1 MKYILPFFLVF
12 NRMRHAEILKFIL
25 LLFFLKLPVFT
36 YCQTTTM
43 VILNNKEQKNFRSLL
58 NSDEQVK
65 ILYDSIRNLA
75 QTALHHNPRPLEVL
89 HYEGLLDT
97 NPKRID
103 TEKSLEDVDAVVN
116 LIYGSYGVK
125 DNIYAS
131 RAATIAKAWA
141 LTYIPTGNPI
151 NENKFIA
158 FFWSYYLF
166 RDQFDA
172 AEKQIFEEWMRKIA
186 LAEMNRSH
194 TPNNNWQAKR
204 LKIIGLIGNI
214 LGDPKMKSF
223 ALDGFK
229 DYINSA
235 YYADGTSEDLK
246 KRDALSYH
254 ISGIKPC
261 LSVFINFEKFD
272 NDFGLY
278 DYVAE
283 SGSSIRKSVEYVIPY
298 ASGKKQH
305 REWVNTKVQL
315 DRERAAAGIA
325 KYQPGILFD
334 PKKARPL
341 LEWAAYYNAE
351 YYKLIDEEGRYT
363 TTWIGLLNS
372 PLVRDR

>member
-1 MKYILPFFLVF
+1 MLPFFLIT
-12 NRMRHAEILKFIL
+12 NRIRNHEILKIIL
-25 LLFFLKLPVFT
+25 LLIFLKLPFIA

-43 VILNNKEQKNFRSLL
+43 VILSKKEQKNFRVLL
-58 NSDEQVK
+58 KSDDQVK

-75 QTALHHNPRPLEVL
+75 QKALYHNTRPLKVL
-89 HYEGLLDT
+89 YYEGLLDT

-116 LIYGSYGVK
+116 LIYGSYGAK
-125 DNIYAS
+125 DNIYAAK
-131 RAATIAKAWA
+131 AAEIVKAWA

-166 RDQFDA
+166 SDQFDA
-172 AEKQIFEEWMRKIA
+172 IEKEMLEEWMRKIA
-186 LAEMNRSH
+186 FAEMNRSD

-204 LKIIGLIGNI
+204 LKIVGLIGNI
-214 LGDPKMKSF
+214 LEDSKMKSF

-229 DYINSA
+229 EYINSA
-235 YYADGTSEDLK
+235 YFADGTSEDLA

-261 LSVFINFEKFD
+261 LSVFINFKTFD
-272 NDFGLY
+272 RDFDLY
-278 DYVAE
+278 DYVGE

-315 DRERAAAGIA
+315 DRDRAAAGIP
-325 KYQPGILFD
+325 KYQTGILFD
-334 PKKARPL
+334 PKNALPL
-341 LEWAAYYNAE
+341 LEWAAYYNAA
-351 YYKLIDEEGRYT
+351 YYNLIDEEGRHT
-363 TTWIGLLNS
+363 TTWLGLLNS
-372 PLVRDR
+372 PLVRDH